1 MPVSLRYKFKIINIM
16 EDDVKNSFRS
26 GYTKGMGFGLVLLL
40 IGVLFL
46 GYNFGII
53 PYSVKEVIFSWPML
67 LVFIGVIQVF
77 RWHVIPGVVLIFV
90 GGFFLIPRIVPG
102 LDGQFVHIYWP
113 LLLIAAGIVVLL
125 QRVLHPKWGF
135 ESWERNWHRHNHH
148 HYSHHYNKYDRSN
161 WSGYTN
167 TGGFSKNSVFGSGDH
182 IVLDPE
188 FKGGELNA
196 VFGGLTLDLR
206 RTNLPVGETQLEV
219 NAVFG
224 GITIYVPVDWF
235 VETHLD
241 AVFGGFQD
249 NRLPKEPLDSTR
261 KLIITG
267 SCVFGGGEL
276 RN

>member
-1 MPVSLRYKFKIINIM
+1 M
-16 EDDVKNSFRS
+16 ENEVKNSFRS
-26 GYTKGMGFGLVLLL
+26 GYTKGMGFGLVLMV
-40 IGVLFL
+40 IGVIFL
-46 GYNFGII
+46 GFNSGIIPEKMKSILISWQMFLIFLGVVNLFKRQWIFGII
-53 PYSVKEVIFSWPML
+53 LIVI
-67 LVFIGVIQVF
+67 GK
-77 RWHVIPGVVLIFV
+77 
-90 GGFFLIPRIVPG
+90 FFLVPKIIEAYPTTFPG
-102 LDGQFVHIYWP
+102 LDVHFVHFYWP
-113 LLLIAAGIVVLL
+113 ILFIIAGIIIIVQRLL
-125 QRVLHPKWGF
+125 YPKWGF
-135 ESWERNWHRHNHH
+135 ESWERKWHH
-148 HYSHHYNKYDRSN
+148 HHHHQNHNRSYKYDHSR
-161 WSGYTN
+161 WSGN
-167 TGGFSKNSVFGSGDH
+167 VNGEGFSKNSVFGSGDH

-206 RTNLPVGETQLEV
+206 RTNLPVGETVLDV

-224 GITIYVPVDWF
+224 GITIYVPSDWF

-249 NRLPKEPLDSTR
+249 NRLPKDPLDTTR

>member
-1 MPVSLRYKFKIINIM
+1 
-16 EDDVKNSFRS
+16 
-26 GYTKGMGFGLVLLL
+26 MGFGLVLLL

-53 PYSVKEVIFSWPML
+53 SYNVKEVIFSWPML
-67 LVFIGVIQVF
+67 LILIGALNLF
-77 RWHVIPGVVLIFV
+77 RRHLISGVVLILV
-90 GGFFLIPRIVPG
+90 GGFFLIPKVVPG
-102 LDGQFVHIYWP
+102 LDGQFIHVYWP
-113 LLLIAAGIVVLL
+113 LLLIGAGLVILL
-125 QRVLHPKWGF
+125 QRIVNPRWGF
-135 ESWERNWHRHNHH
+135 ESWTRDWHKYDHHH
-148 HYSHHYNKYDRSN
+148 HYSHHSDYSK
-161 WSGYTN
+161 WSGNTS
-167 TGGFSKNSVFGSGDH
+167 TGGFSKNSVFASGDH

-196 VFGGLTLDLR
+196 VFGGITLDLR
-206 RTNLPVGETQLEV
+206 RTNLPEGETLLDV

-224 GITIYVPVDWF
+224 GITIFLPSDWY

-249 NRLPKEPLDSTR
+249 NRLPKEPLDTSR